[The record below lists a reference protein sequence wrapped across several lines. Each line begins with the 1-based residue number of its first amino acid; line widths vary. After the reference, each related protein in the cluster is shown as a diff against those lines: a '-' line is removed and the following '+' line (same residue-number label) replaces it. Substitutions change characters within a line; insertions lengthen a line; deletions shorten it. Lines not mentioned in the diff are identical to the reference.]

1 MCDRPWE
8 TMTDADFEAM
18 LARSVPD
25 TPPEEIV
32 AEVTP
37 WRRAMNRI
45 LFGMALCAITLNFL
59 CLNYI
64 LPAVGTVLLLLGFRT
79 LRRENRWLGGCFA
92 VTVIRAVYFF
102 ATLVLNTTI
111 LQSAVFTPAVT
122 TALTVINAVLLLA
135 LYFCFWRGLLAVQ
148 KKAGLPAQTGGA
160 LALIVWYALVCVLAA
175 VHYTGWIV
183 PIAMLVGYGCILR
196 SLCRLSGALDE
207 AGYAIA
213 PGPVRVTDRCL
224 VLVIAAVLGIG
235 CTLGY
240 LFGGSYR
247 MDWQPVDAS
256 TQAQTEAVRQ
266 QLLGLGFPEEVLN
279 DLAPEDIAACD
290 GALRIVTETEDYPV
304 NDGRNVLWEAYNEKN
319 ERYYVQDTVYDV
331 KELRLTGVAVQL
343 PGERETWMVF
353 HHFLWTTD
361 PGFYG
366 TEAIQIRPAC
376 RSIPEGWAAAGDAT
390 GRVLYDR
397 GGQTFAGA
405 LRLAGRADVT
415 ANTVLWGEQD
425 EYRPFAAFSLPPA
438 LGTQFARGLTV
449 AYSTTEARDGYIL
462 SSGVYYTHQQS
473 WLQYPVV
480 TAMEKRLTTTWGDS
494 GAFRT
499 VQDALQFFPAD
510 GQLLR

>member
-18 LARSVPD
+18 LAQSVPD

-102 ATLVLNTTI
+102 AALVLNTTI

-122 TALTVINAVLLLA
+122 TALTAVNAVLLLA

-247 MDWQPVDAS
+247 MDWQPADAS
-256 TQAQTEAVRQ
+256 EQTQTAAIRQ
-266 QLLGLGFPEEVLN
+266 QLLDLGFPEAVLN
-279 DLAPEDIAACD
+279 DLTPEDIAACD
-290 GALRIVTETEDYPV
+290 GALRVVSVTEDHPF
-304 NDGRNVLWEAYNEKN
+304 NDGRTVSHKESDGEGGVVSVL
-319 ERYYVQDTVYDV
+319 DTVYDV
-331 KELRLTGVAVQL
+331 RELRLTSVGVQL
-343 PGERETWMVF
+343 PGAQETWRVF

-366 TEAIQIRPAC
+366 TEVLQIWSADQNTPD
-376 RSIPEGWAAAGDAT
+376 GWRFAGDVT

-397 GGQTFAGA
+397 DGQTF
-405 LRLAGRADVT
+405 T
-415 ANTVLWGEQD
+415 ASYHTLGCQT
-425 EYRPFAAFSLPPA
+425 YTAAA
-438 LGTQFARGLTV
+438 VQ
-449 AYSTTEARDGYIL
+449 
-462 SSGVYYTHQQS
+462 SGCLLDSWINYTHQQS

-499 VQDALQFFPAD
+499 VQHALQFFPAD

>member
-1 MCDRPWE
+1 MREHERESARD
-8 TMTDADFEAM
+8 DAFEAL
-18 LARSVPD
+18 LAQSVD
-25 TPPEEIV
+25 ELPPEEIV
-32 AEVTP
+32 ADVTP
-37 WRRAMNRI
+37 WRRAMERV
-45 LFGMALCAITLNFL
+45 LFGLALCMVILNFW
-59 CLNYI
+59 CLNYL
-64 LPAVGTVLLLLGFRT
+64 LPAIGTVLLLLGFRA
-79 LRRENRWLGGCFA
+79 LRRENPWLRGCFVCA
-92 VTVIRAVYFF
+92 VLRTACVFPSLI
-102 ATLVLNTTI
+102 LNTTI
-111 LQSAVFTPAVT
+111 LPGDACRSAAAAVSAVLMLA
-122 TALTVINAVLLLA
+122 LLL
-135 LYFCFWRGLLAVQ
+135 CFWQGLRAVRR
-148 KKAGLPAQTGGA
+148 KAGLPAQGGGA
-160 LALIVWYALVCVLAA
+160 GALLAWYVLMCVLAA
-175 VHYTGWIV
+175 VHYTGLLV
-183 PIAMLVGYGCILR
+183 PIAMLVGYVCILR
-196 SLCRLSGALDE
+196 SLFRLSGALDE
-207 AGYAIA
+207 AGYAIT
-213 PGPVRVTDRCL
+213 PQPVRVTDRCIAL
-224 VLVIAAVLGIG
+224 VLAAALGIG

-247 MDWQPVDAS
+247 MDWQPADAS
-256 TQAQTEAVRQ
+256 EQTQTAAIRQ
-266 QLLGLGFPEEVLN
+266 QLLDLGFPEAVLN

-290 GALRIVTETEDYPV
+290 GALRIVTETENYPV

-343 PGERETWMVF
+343 PGEQETWMVF

-397 GGQTFAGA
+397 GGQTFAAPYASLGA
-405 LRLAGRADVT
+405 RTFT
-415 ANTVLWGEQD
+415 ANTVLWGEQTNTD
-425 EYRPFAAFSLPPA
+425 LFAAFSLPRH
-438 LGTQFARGLTV
+438 GEHCRGYV

>member
-64 LPAVGTVLLLLGFRT
+64 LPAIGTVLLLLGFRA

-122 TALTVINAVLLLA
+122 TALTAVNAVLLLT

-160 LALIVWYALVCVLAA
+160 GALLAWYVLICVLAA
-175 VHYTGWIV
+175 VHYMGWIV
-183 PIAMLVGYGCILR
+183 PIAMLVGYVCILR
-196 SLCRLSGALDE
+196 SLFRLSRALDE

-213 PGPVRVTDRCL
+213 PQPVRVTDRCIAL
-224 VLVIAAVLGIG
+224 VLAAALGIG

-240 LFGGSYR
+240 LFGSSYR
-247 MDWQPVDAS
+247 MDWQPADTS
-256 TQAQTEAVRQ
+256 AQTQTAAIRQ
-266 QLLGLGFPEEVLN
+266 QLLDLGFPEAVLN
-279 DLAPEDIAACD
+279 DLTPEDIAACD
-290 GALRIVTETEDYPV
+290 GALRVVAEVEDYPV
-304 NDGRNVLWEAYNEKN
+304 NDGRNVLWEACNEKN
-319 ERYYVQDTVYDV
+319 ERYYVQDTVFDV

-353 HHFLWTTD
+353 HHFLWTAD
-361 PGFYG
+361 PGFCG
-366 TEAIQIRPAC
+366 TEAIQIRPAY
-376 RSIPEGWAAAGDAT
+376 RSIPEGWSAAGDVT

-397 GGQTFAGA
+397 DGQTFAAPYASLGA
-405 LRLAGRADVT
+405 QTFT
-415 ANTVLWGEQD
+415 ANTILWGEQTNTD
-425 EYRPFAAFSLPPA
+425 LFAAFSLPRH
-438 LGTQFARGLTV
+438 GEHARGYV

-480 TAMEKRLTTTWGDS
+480 TAMEKRLTAAWGDM

-499 VQDALQFFPAD
+499 VQDALQFYPAD

>member
-8 TMTDADFEAM
+8 AMTDADFEAM
-18 LARSVPD
+18 LAQSVPD
-25 TPPEEIV
+25 VPPEEIV

-64 LPAVGTVLLLLGFRT
+64 LPAIGTVLLLLGFRT

-92 VTVIRAVYFF
+92 VTVIRAAYFF

-122 TALTVINAVLLLA
+122 TALTAVNAVLLLA

-183 PIAMLVGYGCILR
+183 PIAMLVGYGFILR

-235 CTLGY
+235 GALGY

-247 MDWQPVDAS
+247 MDWQPVDTS
-256 TQAQTEAVRQ
+256 AQTQTAAIRQ
-266 QLLGLGFPEEVLN
+266 QLLDLGFPEEVLN
-279 DLAPEDIAACD
+279 DLTPEDIAACD
-290 GALRIVTETEDYPV
+290 GALRIVAETEDYPV

-331 KELRLTGVAVQL
+331 RELRLTGVAVQL

-366 TEAIQIRPAC
+366 TEVLQIWPAD
-376 RSIPEGWAAAGDAT
+376 ENMQDGWRFAGDVT

-397 GGQTFAGA
+397 DGQTFTASYHT
-405 LRLAGRADVT
+405 LGRQTYTADSVFFGQRT
-415 ANTVLWGEQD
+415 NSDL
-425 EYRPFAAFSLPPA
+425 FAAFSLPRH
-438 LGTQFARGLTV
+438 GEHARGYV
-449 AYSTTEARDGYIL
+449 AYTAAAVQ
-462 SSGVYYTHQQS
+462 SGCLLNSWINYTHQQS
-473 WLQYPVV
+473 WLQYPAV
-480 TAMEKRLTTTWGDS
+480 TAQTHRMTCTQSNG

-499 VQDALQFFPAD
+499 VQDALQFYPAD

>member
-1 MCDRPWE
+1 MREHEREYPRDN
-8 TMTDADFEAM
+8 AFEAL
-18 LARSVPD
+18 LAQSVD
-25 TPPEEIV
+25 ELPPEEIV
-32 AEVTP
+32 ADVTP
-37 WRRAMNRI
+37 WRRAMERV
-45 LFGMALCAITLNFL
+45 LFGLALCMVTLNFW
-59 CLNYI
+59 CLNYL
-64 LPAVGTVLLLLGFRT
+64 LPAIGTVLLLLGFRA
-79 LRRENRWLGGCFA
+79 LRQENPWLRGCFVCA
-92 VTVIRAVYFF
+92 GLRAACVFPS
-102 ATLVLNTTI
+102 LILNTTI
-111 LQSAVFTPAVT
+111 LPGDACRSAAAAVSAVLMLA
-122 TALTVINAVLLLA
+122 LLL
-135 LYFCFWRGLLAVQ
+135 CFWQGLRAVRR
-148 KKAGLPAQTGGA
+148 KAGLPAQGGGA
-160 LALIVWYALVCVLAA
+160 GALLAWYVLMCVLAA
-175 VHYTGWIV
+175 VHYTGLLV
-183 PIAMLVGYGCILR
+183 PIAMLVGYVCILR
-196 SLCRLSGALDE
+196 SLFRLSGALDE
-207 AGYAIA
+207 AGYAIT
-213 PGPVRVTDRCL
+213 PQPVRVTDRCIAL
-224 VLVIAAVLGIG
+224 VLAAALGIG

-397 GGQTFAGA
+397 GGQTFAAPYASLGA
-405 LRLAGRADVT
+405 RTFT
-415 ANTVLWGEQD
+415 ANTVLWGEQTNTD
-425 EYRPFAAFSLPPA
+425 LFAAFSLPQH
-438 LGTQFARGLTV
+438 GEHCRGYV

-494 GAFRT
+494 GVFRT
-499 VQDALQFFPAD
+499 VQDALQFFPEDA
-510 GQLLR
+510 QTLR